1 MLDLKKHLGIFMF
14 FGGLGRWSSSR
25 FPVHLVIMLFFL
37 RLYPQLRGFV
47 TMFDDLTKMD
57 WFREH
62 AQKNRVPVNVLFN
75 HF

>member
-1 MLDLKKHLGIFMF
+1 MVIITIPSA
-14 FGGLGRWSSSR
+14 FGDY
-25 FPVHLVIMLFFL
+25 VVFL